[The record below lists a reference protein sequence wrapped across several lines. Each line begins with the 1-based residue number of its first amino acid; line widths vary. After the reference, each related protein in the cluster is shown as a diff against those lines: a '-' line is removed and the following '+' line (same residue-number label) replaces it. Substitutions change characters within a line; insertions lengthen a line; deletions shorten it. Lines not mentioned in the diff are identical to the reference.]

1 MPRLGQSARARR
13 RLLPRRPPRRRGRG
27 RRAGRHPDPEPPAAE
42 PEADRQRRACT
53 ARFRAAAEHVSPAD
67 RRAIDRT
74 LDRFVPAGVARK
86 SPATAWALAGPELK
100 SGSTLAAWKA
110 GNSPIP
116 YYPVLEKTFHTWRT
130 IDVGPRYVVFNL
142 LVHAQPTSHLGSY
155 VFSGE
160 VVKQGD
166 QWLVNRI
173 YTIAIMNPVTKKTHE
188 VGPAD
193 FVAPP
198 PSSPDAER
206 QVDDRGR
213 DHSGDLDP
221 VSDPAH
227 PALVRRDRAAASAP
241 LAAHGAGERANRAS
255 APAVGLRPR
264 REVNLKATWPGA
276 NFPLVPWS

>member
-1 MPRLGQSARARR
+1 MPRIPESARARR
-13 RLLPRRPPRRRGRG
+13 RLLRGALLG
-27 RRAGRHPDPEPPAAE
+27 GVVVAVALTAVLIPSRHAPSPKPTGKEGPAQLAVVT
-42 PEADRQRRACT
+42 PL
-53 ARFRAAAEHVSPAD
+53 HISKAD

-86 SPATAWALAGPELK
+86 SPATAWALAGPELR

-110 GNSPIP
+110 GSSPIP

-142 LVHAQPTSHLGSY
+142 LVHAQPTSGLGSY

-160 VVKQGD
+160 VVKQGN

-198 PSSPDAER
+198 PSSRTPNGKSTIK
-206 QVDDRGR
+206 VGI
-213 DHSGDLDP
+213 LP
-221 VSDPAH
+221 VVGILALILLIPLSFGVI
-227 PALVRRDRAAASAP
+227 ALVRARRWK
-241 LAAHGAGERANRAS
+241 RMVRAS
-255 APAVGLRPR
+255 SKTELPPLPSSYRPGP
-264 REVNLKATWPGA
+264 N
-276 NFPLVPWS
+276 

>member
-1 MPRLGQSARARR
+1 MPRIPQSARARR
-13 RLLPRRPPRRRGRG
+13 RLFRGTLLG
-27 RRAGRHPDPEPPAAE
+27 AVVVTVVLIAVLIPSRHAPSPKVTGKEGPAQLAVVT
-42 PEADRQRRACT
+42 PL
-53 ARFRAAAEHVSPAD
+53 HVSKAD

-86 SPATAWALAGPELK
+86 SPAAAWALAGPELK

-142 LVHAQPTSHLGSY
+142 LVHAQPASHLGSY
-155 VFSGE
+155 VFSGQ
-160 VVKQGD
+160 VVKQGN

-198 PSSPDAER
+198 PSSQTPNGKSTIK
-206 QVDDRGR
+206 VGI
-213 DHSGDLDP
+213 LP
-221 VSDPAH
+221 VVGILALILLIPLSFGVI
-227 PALVRRDRAAASAP
+227 ALVRARRWK
-241 LAAHGAGERANRAS
+241 RMVRAS
-255 APAVGLRPR
+255 SKTELPPLPSGYRPD
-264 REVNLKATWPGA
+264 A
-276 NFPLVPWS
+276 N

>member
-1 MPRLGQSARARR
+1 MPQSARARR
-13 RLLPRRPPRRRGRG
+13 RLLRGALLG
-27 RRAGRHPDPEPPAAE
+27 GVVAVVAVVVIAIPSRHAANPKANGNEGPAQLAVAT
-42 PEADRQRRACT
+42 PQR
-53 ARFRAAAEHVSPAD
+53 VSPAD
-67 RRAIDRT
+67 RRAINRT

-100 SGSTLAAWKA
+100 SGTTLAAWKA

-142 LVHAQPTSHLGSY
+142 LVHAQPQSGLGSY

-160 VVKQGD
+160 VVKSGN

-188 VGPAD
+188 IGPAD

-198 PSSPDAER
+198 PSSQTPNTKSTIS
-206 QVDDRGR
+206 VGI
-213 DHSGDLDP
+213 LP
-221 VSDPAH
+221 VVGIL
-227 PALVRRDRAAASAP
+227 ALILLIPLSFGAIALLRARRWKRMV
-241 LAAHGAGERANRAS
+241 RAS
-255 APAVGLRPR
+255 SRTELPPLPSSYRPGP
-264 REVNLKATWPGA
+264 N
-276 NFPLVPWS
+276 

>member
-13 RLLPRRPPRRRGRG
+13 RLFRGALGLGVVAVVVLIVALIPNHQPPSPKA
-27 RRAGRHPDPEPPAAE
+27 AGNEGPAQLASV
-42 PEADRQRRACT
+42 A
-53 ARFRAAAEHVSPAD
+53 HVFVSQAD

-86 SPATAWALAGPELK
+86 APATAWELAGPELK
-100 SGSTLAAWKA
+100 TGSTLAAWKA

-116 YYPVLEKTFHTWRT
+116 YYPVREKTFHTWRT
-130 IDVGPRYVVFNL
+130 IDAGPRYVIFNL
-142 LVHAQPTSHLGSY
+142 LVHAQPSSHLGSY

-160 VVKQGD
+160 VVKQGN

-198 PSSPDAER
+198 PSSQTPNGKPTIGLGI
-206 QVDDRGR
+206 V
-213 DHSGDLDP
+213 P
-221 VSDPAH
+221 VISILSLI
-227 PALVRRDRAAASAP
+227 LVIP
-241 LAAHGAGERANRAS
+241 LAFGGIALLRARRWRRMLRADARTELPPLPS
-255 APAVGLRPR
+255 GYG
-264 REVNLKATWPGA
+264 PGA
-276 NFPLVPWS
+276 S

>member
-1 MPRLGQSARARR
+1 MPQSARARR
-13 RLLPRRPPRRRGRG
+13 RLLRGG
-27 RRAGRHPDPEPPAAE
+27 LLAGVVAVVFAVVVVFPSRHAANPQANGSEGPAQLAVAT
-42 PEADRQRRACT
+42 PLRISQ
-53 ARFRAAAEHVSPAD
+53 AD
-67 RRAIDRT
+67 RRAINRT

-100 SGSTLAAWKA
+100 SGTTLAAWLA

-160 VVKQGD
+160 VVKRGD

-198 PSSPDAER
+198 PTSQTPNGKSTIR
-206 QVDDRGR
+206 VGI
-213 DHSGDLDP
+213 LP
-221 VSDPAH
+221 VVGILALILLIPLSFGVIALLR
-227 PALVRRDRAAASAP
+227 ARRWKRLVRASSRTELPPLPSSYRAGP
-241 LAAHGAGERANRAS
+241 N
-255 APAVGLRPR
+255 
-264 REVNLKATWPGA
+264 
-276 NFPLVPWS
+276 

>member
-1 MPRLGQSARARR
+1 MLR
-13 RLLPRRPPRRRGRG
+13 RLPLR
-27 RRAGRHPDPEPPAAE
+27 
-42 PEADRQRRACT
+42 
-53 ARFRAAAEHVSPAD
+53 VSPAD

-100 SGSTLAAWKA
+100 TGSTLAAWKA

-160 VVKQGD
+160 VVKRGD

-198 PSSPDAER
+198 PSSQTPNGKSTLR
-206 QVDDRGR
+206 HRDRP
-213 DHSGDLDP
+213 GDLDP
-221 VSDPAH
+221 VSDRAH
-227 PALVRRDRAAASAP
+227 SALVRGDRAAPSAP
-241 LAAHGAGERANRAS
+241 LAPHGACERPNRAS
-255 APAVGLRPR
+255 APAVGLRARPK
-264 REVNLKATWPGA
+264 LT
-276 NFPLVPWS
+276 

>member
-1 MPRLGQSARARR
+1 M
-13 RLLPRRPPRRRGRG
+13 
-27 RRAGRHPDPEPPAAE
+27 
-42 PEADRQRRACT
+42 
-53 ARFRAAAEHVSPAD
+53 
-67 RRAIDRT
+67 
-74 LDRFVPAGVARK
+74 ARK

-100 SGSTLAAWKA
+100 TGSTLAAWKA

-142 LVHAQPTSHLGSY
+142 LVHPQPTSHLGSY

-198 PSSPDAER
+198 PSSQTPNGKSTLR
-206 QVDDRGR
+206 IGIV
-213 DHSGDLDP
+213 P
-221 VSDPAH
+221 VISILSLILLIPLSFGVI
-227 PALVRRDRAAASAP
+227 ALLRARRWRRMV
-241 LAAHGAGERANRAS
+241 RANARTELPPLPS
-255 APAVGLRPR
+255 GYRPG
-264 REVNLKATWPGA
+264 P
-276 NFPLVPWS
+276 S